1 MPAIDLARLKK
12 QVIRLADLFDQ
23 PEAFLHE
30 LHAVLDFYVNRTLR
44 TRRPVAPASVLETY
58 HTPALVLRH
67 IENELA
73 PLAKTRPDQAIELA
87 DALWEARYLETRLL
101 AAFLIGCIPPREDR
115 LLVLLT
121 VWSQQIRDPNV
132 RSVLLT
138 TSLARLRTEAPDRM
152 LTLIR
157 EWLHPARP
165 RFWANGIQALI
176 PLLEETK
183 YENLPPI
190 LEIVTPVIESSP
202 AILQED
208 LKQLIRALYHTSPAE
223 TTYFIKNLIKESQ
236 NPQMKVTLRR
246 ILPDLPP
253 ELQEQIRDL
262 VRQPKVVQ

>member
-23 PEAFLHE
+23 PQAFLHE
-30 LHAVLDFYVNRTLR
+30 LHDVLDFYVNRTLR
-44 TRRPVAPASVLETY
+44 SRRPVAPASVLETY

-73 PLAKTRPDQAIELA
+73 PLARANPNQALELA
-87 DALWEARYLETRLL
+87 DTLWQARYLETCLL

-115 LLVLLT
+115 LLVRLT
-121 VWSQQIRDPNV
+121 AWSQQIRDPNV
-132 RSVLLT
+132 RAVLLT
-138 TSLARLRTEAPDRM
+138 TSLSRLRAEAPDR
-152 LTLIR
+152 LLGLIR
-157 EWLHPARP
+157 EWMHPARP
-165 RFWANGIQALI
+165 RFWSNGIQALL

-190 LEIVTPVIESSP
+190 FEIVTPVIESSP

-208 LKQLIRALYHTSPAE
+208 LKQLIQALYRASPIE
-223 TTYFIKNLIKESQ
+223 TTYFIKNLLKESG

-253 ELQEQIRDL
+253 EFQDQIRDL
-262 VRQPKVVQ
+262 VRQPRLI